1 MAATLLFGKLQA
13 QFQDVGVSVQTL
25 CLLLIGEFSFDDFT
39 DLELPQFGIAFFWVY
54 VLTSYLLMLNVLLA
68 LIIDA

>member
-1 MAATLLFGKLQA
+1 M
-13 QFQDVGVSVQTL
+13 QTL